1 MIVDEEKIS
10 ELKKYLSKPRTV
22 EALEDKLMVSRRT
35 VFRYLKILEN
45 RGEQVKRANIGRP
58 TEYQIGG

>member
-10 ELKKYLSKPRTV
+10 ELKRYLAKPRTV
-22 EALEDKLMVSRRT
+22 EDLEFKLMVSRRT
-35 VFRYLKILEN
+35 VFRYLKILES
-45 RGEQVKRANIGRP
+45 RGERVKRANIGRP